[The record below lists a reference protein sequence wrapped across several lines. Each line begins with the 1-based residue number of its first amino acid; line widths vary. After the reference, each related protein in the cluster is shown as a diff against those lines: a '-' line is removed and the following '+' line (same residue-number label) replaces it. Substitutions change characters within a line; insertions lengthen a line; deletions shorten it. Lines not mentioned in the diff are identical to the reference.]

1 MREISLEQPA
11 NVMPKNT
18 FLVYGDSRSGKTTW
32 AATFPRPLFL
42 SDVTEGG
49 WDSIAN
55 MDDEQLFEPGVKPIV
70 WGIEQMADMAVAR
83 GKAVPLIASGR
94 IQTIVVDS
102 LTFYTDLYLNFLIG
116 MQTKKDMRAAYGD
129 LGNHLRDL
137 RVQTHALPVNVVWLC
152 LTKHPDD
159 DNPIGGPM
167 IPGQQASKFMA
178 GCHYVFH
185 SRVHQEKRGQELL
198 PPVFEMRTRKY
209 LNYIAG
215 NRLGGRANDLADP
228 LVGDYGT
235 LLQYL
240 GYDPDEIR
248 QSLPKIGAPAPARPA
263 VAAGTPAKPP
273 VVAAA
278 RPAAPVVNGKA
289 PAPVAPRRTVVTTP
303 AKS

>member
-1 MREISLEQPA
+1 MREINLDQPA

-18 FLVYGDSRSGKTTW
+18 FLVYGDSRTGKTTW

-55 MDDEQLFEPGVKPIV
+55 MDDDQLFEPGVKPIV
-70 WGIEQMADMAVAR
+70 WGIEQMADMALAR
-83 GKAVPLIASGR
+83 SKAVALIQSGR

-102 LTFYTDLYLNFLIG
+102 LSFYCDLYLNFLIG

-137 RVQTHALPVNVVWLC
+137 RVQTHGLQTNVVWLC
-152 LTKHPDD
+152 LAKHPDD
-159 DNPIGGPM
+159 DNPLGGPM
-167 IPGQQASKFMA
+167 IPGQQAAKFMA
-178 GCHYVFH
+178 GVHFIMH

-215 NRLGGRANDLADP
+215 NRLGGRAGDLPDP
-228 LVGDYGT
+228 LIGDYAT
-235 LLQYL
+235 LMQYL
-240 GYDPDEIR
+240 GYDPDDLR
-248 QSLPKIGAPAPARPA
+248 QGLPKIGTAPVRPAPAPAARPA
-263 VAAGTPAKPP
+263 VAP
-273 VVAAA
+273 V
-278 RPAAPVVNGKA
+278 AAPVAAPNGRA
-289 PAPVAPRRTVVTTP
+289 PVAVAPRRTVVAP
-303 AKS
+303 PKP